1 MKLNRTNN
9 YIDTSRYKY
18 KLHNN
23 VNNDKI
29 IVSHIDNNFK
39 STEPS
44 NYPTTNNYYSYVEQ
58 LYNTPRE
65 LCMLTQG
72 SEQGIDIILRS
83 LNVGNII
90 YTTPTF
96 GMVYVYSHLNNIQI
110 TQVDYRYTGCGFET
124 NITKQTEKKHVAY
137 VAVTDNLTGYETCV
151 HDIKILA
158 DRCKYVIVDC
168 AYKTIDEVKH
178 YIELTNTFNN
188 IFVLHTMSKY
198 YAGAGMRAG
207 VIFTSQNNIE
217 RIKQYRPMYEIS
229 NHGGD
234 YFKFVHENANHFND
248 CFDRIT
254 ESSMWMSS
262 VGDIL
267 NTCSFFNTYRLTN
280 SIKKYIKSKEILCR
294 YFTVSGVDFVR
305 ITTPDLNDNINGLQA

>member
-1 MKLNRTNN
+1 
-9 YIDTSRYKY
+9 
-18 KLHNN
+18 
-23 VNNDKI
+23 
-29 IVSHIDNNFK
+29 
-39 STEPS
+39 
-44 NYPTTNNYYSYVEQ
+44 
-58 LYNTPRE
+58 
-65 LCMLTQG
+65 MLTQG

-90 YTTPTF
+90 YTAPTF
-96 GMVYVYSHLNNIQI
+96 GMAYVYSHLNNIQI

-124 NITKQTEKKHVAY
+124 SITKHAGKKHVVY
-137 VAVTDNLTGYETCV
+137 VAVTDNLTGYNTSIN
-151 HDIKILA
+151 DIKILA

-168 AYKTIDEVKH
+168 AYKIIDEVKH

-198 YAGAGMRAG
+198 YAGAGVRAG

-217 RIKQYRPMYEIS
+217 CIKQYRPMYEIS
-229 NHGGD
+229 KNGGD